1 MDLTPIT
8 QRISEKFSNAGKE
21 IDPARIEEKLARMI
35 FEFGVPPEEAELS
48 IISDYSREFG
58 LEEQAPVVAVQSDA
72 PDPTPIAELQTG
84 DWVTIEGVVTV
95 LFESRSP
102 SVAQSGLLADKSG
115 VVRFTVWAKAQA
127 PLLESG
133 RWYRFESAAVDEFNN
148 QPSVQVHSGT
158 AIIPLAQD
166 RIAPVQVSP
175 VADLKRGVVSLEG
188 KVVSL
193 TTRQD
198 GPVRVAGVIA
208 DGTGAIRFTLRQGDP
223 FMDITEGEWYHFGL
237 AVADVYRGAMT
248 LQIHAGT
255 QITPIQEDR
264 SLRPAVTQVTAIK
277 PGIVCIRVKVIQEY
291 ESSSE
296 RIFQSGLLGDET
308 GTIRFLTWKDD
319 SAERLAVGE
328 VYTIYYAAVDEYNNR
343 LSLTLNGATCL
354 PDDAGA
360 IINIA
365 APPAKSN
372 TEPITLDGLVQV
384 LFPPRSSAIAQSGII
399 AYQGGT
405 MRFTVWANANAP
417 TLVKGS
423 WYRFE
428 SAVSEEY
435 NGQMTMKVSAHTR
448 ISPLVGDALP
458 KIPHTRLADVTPG
471 IVSLEGK
478 VIKINTMSD
487 GPLAASGV
495 IADESGAIRFTIRQG
510 ELVAGLQEGGWHSIE
525 YASADLYRGAMN
537 LQLSSSTIITPLAH
551 GRDLTPAI
559 TQVGSVRPGMVSIRV
574 KVVQEYESLSDRI
587 LQSGVLGDE
596 TGTIRF
602 VAWKDDTTERL
613 TPGKIY
619 VIGYATADE
628 YNGRL
633 SLTLNGAV
641 ITPDEEGTIEVK
653 ASGDEV
659 TGALVHISPGSGLIK
674 RCPVE
679 GCGRVLTRQNYCQ
692 IHEIQPKFEYDLRI
706 KGWLDNG
713 RQTWDTIIS
722 REGVENL
729 LGLTLAGAQ
738 EMAENNPLGLET
750 VYYHLCEQ
758 LLGRYIR
765 CHGRVI
771 ENRLFSTSCS
781 FLTFDPTRHADLI
794 NRTEGNH
801 E

>member
-1 MDLTPIT
+1 
-8 QRISEKFSNAGKE
+8 
-21 IDPARIEEKLARMI
+21 
-35 FEFGVPPEEAELS
+35 
-48 IISDYSREFG
+48 
-58 LEEQAPVVAVQSDA
+58 
-72 PDPTPIAELQTG
+72 
-84 DWVTIEGVVTV
+84 
-95 LFESRSP
+95 
-102 SVAQSGLLADKSG
+102 
-115 VVRFTVWAKAQA
+115 
-127 PLLESG
+127 
-133 RWYRFESAAVDEFNN
+133 
-148 QPSVQVHSGT
+148 
-158 AIIPLAQD
+158 
-166 RIAPVQVSP
+166 
-175 VADLKRGVVSLEG
+175 
-188 KVVSL
+188 
-193 TTRQD
+193 
-198 GPVRVAGVIA
+198 
-208 DGTGAIRFTLRQGDP
+208 
-223 FMDITEGEWYHFGL
+223 
-237 AVADVYRGAMT
+237 
-248 LQIHAGT
+248 
-255 QITPIQEDR
+255 
-264 SLRPAVTQVTAIK
+264 
-277 PGIVCIRVKVIQEY
+277 
-291 ESSSE
+291 
-296 RIFQSGLLGDET
+296 
-308 GTIRFLTWKDD
+308 
-319 SAERLAVGE
+319 
-328 VYTIYYAAVDEYNNR
+328 VDEYNNR
-343 LSLTLNGATCL
+343 FSLTLNGATCL

-365 APPAKSN
+365 APPAKN
-372 TEPITLDGLVQV
+372 TTETINLDGLVQV
-384 LFPPRSSAIAQSGII
+384 LFPSRSSAIAQSGVL
-399 AYQGGT
+399 AYQGGI

-417 TLVKGS
+417 ALAKGS

-428 SAVSEEY
+428 SAVSDEY
-435 NGQMTMKVSAHTR
+435 NGQMTMKVGAQTR
-448 ISPLVGDALP
+448 ISPLTGDALP
-458 KIPHTRLADVTPG
+458 KIPHTKLADVTPG
-471 IVSLEGK
+471 IVSFEGNILK
-478 VIKINTMSD
+478 MNTMTD

-495 IADESGAIRFTIRQG
+495 IADETGGVRFTIRQG
-510 ELVAGLQEGGWHSIE
+510 EPVAGLQESEWYSIE
-525 YASADLYRGAMN
+525 YASADLYRGAMS
-537 LQLSSSTIITPLAH
+537 LQLSSSTKVTPITH
-551 GRDLTPAI
+551 DQDLVPAI
-559 TQVGSVRPGMVSIRV
+559 TQVGSVRPGIVSLRV

-619 VIGYATADE
+619 VIGYASADE
-628 YNGRL
+628 YNGRP

-729 LGLTLAGAQ
+729 LGLTLEGAQ

-750 VYYHLCEQ
+750 VYYHLCEK

-781 FLTFDPTRHADLI
+781 YLTFDPARHADLI
-794 NRTEGNH
+794 NRTTEVSH